1 MDWTFTSENN
11 LATTF
16 ATMINP
22 FWQEHVTEGAF
33 KGHEGVSIRYA
44 FCIPEN
50 PRSTV
55 VISSG
60 RIESYL
66 KYKEF
71 IFDLYQNGFAVFIL
85 DHRGQ
90 GLSDR
95 LTHDPQHGY
104 VDSFDD
110 YVDDLITFVN
120 NIVKPR
126 QQGELQLV
134 CHSMGGAIG
143 ALTLLRAPTL
153 FSRAVLASPMF
164 GIKPALPNWVAN
176 GLIRTGLAVNR
187 MKKQQSGYFF
197 GQTPYIAFPYS
208 LNKLTHSKTRYALFR
223 TLYDEEQDIQLGGVT
238 TEWLCAAHEAMHK
251 IEDSAK
257 AITTP
262 MLVFS
267 ADGDSIID
275 NKRQR
280 RVVQNMPN
288 AELEIVPRAYH
299 ELFTESDALREPTLI
314 RLCDYLSHGLSN
326 GA

>member
-1 MDWTFTSENN
+1 
-11 LATTF
+11 
-16 ATMINP
+16 
-22 FWQEHVTEGAF
+22 
-33 KGHEGVSIRYA
+33 
-44 FCIPEN
+44 
-50 PRSTV
+50 
-55 VISSG
+55 
-60 RIESYL
+60 
-66 KYKEF
+66 
-71 IFDLYQNGFAVFIL
+71 
-85 DHRGQ
+85 
-90 GLSDR
+90 
-95 LTHDPQHGY
+95 
-104 VDSFDD
+104 
-110 YVDDLITFVN
+110 
-120 NIVKPR
+120 
-126 QQGELQLV
+126 
-134 CHSMGGAIG
+134 
-143 ALTLLRAPTL
+143 
-153 FSRAVLASPMF
+153 
-164 GIKPALPNWVAN
+164 
-176 GLIRTGLAVNR
+176 

>member
-1 MDWTFTSENN
+1 MSWTFTSETN

-16 ATMINP
+16 ATQINP
-22 FWQEHVTEGAF
+22 FWQSQVTESEFVG
-33 KGHEGVSIRYA
+33 KDDIPVRYA
-44 FCIPEN
+44 YCIPDN
-50 PRSTV
+50 AKASI

-71 IFDLYQNGFAVFIL
+71 IYDLFQNGFAVFIL

-90 GLSDR
+90 GLSGR
-95 LTHDPQHGY
+95 MTHDPQHGY
-104 VDSFDD
+104 VASFDD
-110 YVDDLITFVN
+110 YVDDLITFVES
-120 NIVKPR
+120 IVKPL
-126 QQGELQLV
+126 QQGSLHLV

-143 ALTLLRAPTL
+143 ALTLLRVPTL
-153 FSRAVLASPMF
+153 FTKAVLASPMF

-187 MKKQQSGYFF
+187 MKKRDSGYFF

-208 LNKLTHSKTRYALFR
+208 LNKLTHSKTRYTLFR
-223 TLYDEEQDIQLGGVT
+223 ELYDEEQEIQLGGVT
-238 TEWLCAAHEAMHK
+238 TEWLQAAHEAMNT
-251 IEDSAK
+251 IENSAK

-262 MLVFS
+262 SLILS

-280 RVVQNMPN
+280 LVAQQIPN
-288 AELEIVPRAYH
+288 AILEIIPRAYH
-299 ELFTESDALREPTLI
+299 ELFTESDEIRDRTLT
-314 RLCDYLSHGLSN
+314 RVLDYLVE
-326 GA
+326 

>member
-1 MDWTFTSENN
+1 MNWTFTSEHN

-16 ATMINP
+16 ATQINP
-22 FWQEHVTEGAF
+22 FWRDNVTEGAF
-33 KGHEGVSIRYA
+33 TGKDDINVRYA
-44 FCIPEN
+44 YCVPES
-50 PRSTV
+50 PKSTI

-71 IFDLYQNGFAVFIL
+71 IYDLYQNGFAVFIL

-90 GLSDR
+90 GLSGR
-95 LTHDPQHGY
+95 MTHDPQHGY
-104 VDSFDD
+104 VASFDD
-110 YVDDLITFVN
+110 YVDDLITFVDT
-120 NIVKPR
+120 IVKPL

-143 ALTLLRAPTL
+143 ALTLIRMPNL
-153 FSRAVLASPMF
+153 FARAVLASPMF
-164 GIKPALPNWVAN
+164 GIKPALPNWLAN

-187 MKKQQSGYFF
+187 MKKRDSGYFF

-208 LNKLTHSKTRYALFR
+208 LNKLTHSKTRYSLFR
-223 TLYDEEQDIQLGGVT
+223 ELYDEEQEIQLGGVT
-238 TEWLCAAHEAMHK
+238 TEWLKAAHEAMNT
-251 IEDSAK
+251 IESSAR

-262 MLVFS
+262 TLLLS

-280 RVVQNMPN
+280 RVAQQMPN
-288 AELEIVPRAYH
+288 TTLEIIPRAYH
-299 ELFTESDALREPTLI
+299 ELFTESDDIRERTLA
-314 RLCDYLSHGLSN
+314 RVLDFLSAN
-326 GA
+326 